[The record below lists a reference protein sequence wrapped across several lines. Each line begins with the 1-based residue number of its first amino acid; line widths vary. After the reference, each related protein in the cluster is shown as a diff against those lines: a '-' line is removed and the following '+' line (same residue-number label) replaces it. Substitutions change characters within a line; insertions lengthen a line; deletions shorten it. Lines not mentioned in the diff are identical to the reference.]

1 MIEINTWCKFQV
13 SLGYNFGN
21 LIFHILI
28 NTRLHSWNLF
38 LYKSKRM
45 SILAR
50 ITQKKII
57 THFSVML
64 PSEIWNTI
72 HVHVHLELFLF
83 WLPSSYSQK
92 KIQKY
97 NHPCKKENLIQSTE
111 KMKFSQCWY
120 TFFYVLEIKNSI
132 YFLTE
137 NL

>member
-28 NTRLHSWNLF
+28 DTRLHSWNLF

-50 ITQKKII
+50 MTEKD
-57 THFSVML
+57 HHSFFSDASL
-64 PSEIWNTI
+64 WNLKYNSCTCTSGTVFI
-72 HVHVHLELFLF
+72 LVTFLI
-83 WLPSSYSQK
+83 LTK

>member
-1 MIEINTWCKFQV
+1 M
-13 SLGYNFGN
+13 
-21 LIFHILI
+21 
-28 NTRLHSWNLF
+28 
-38 LYKSKRM
+38 
-45 SILAR
+45 
-50 ITQKKII
+50 TQKKII
-57 THFSVML
+57 TYISVML

-72 HVHVHLELFLF
+72 HVHVHLELFYF
-83 WLPSSYSQK
+83 SYLPHTHK

-97 NHPCKKENLIQSTE
+97 NHPCKKEKLIQSIE

>member
-13 SLGYNFGN
+13 SLGYKFGN
-21 LIFHILI
+21 LIFSHT
-28 NTRLHSWNLF
+28 NK
-38 LYKSKRM
+38 YKITFMELVFSKRM

-50 ITQKKII
+50 MTEKD
-57 THFSVML
+57 HHSFFSDASL
-64 PSEIWNTI
+64 WNLKYNSCTCTSGTVFI
-72 HVHVHLELFLF
+72 LVTFLI
-83 WLPSSYSQK
+83 LTK

-97 NHPCKKENLIQSTE
+97 NHPCKKEKLIQSVE
-111 KMKFSQCWY
+111 KMKLSQCWY

>member
-13 SLGYNFGN
+13 SLGYKFGN
-21 LIFHILI
+21 LIFSHT
-28 NTRLHSWNLF
+28 NK
-38 LYKSKRM
+38 YKITFMELVFSKRM

-50 ITQKKII
+50 MTEKD
-57 THFSVML
+57 HHSFFSDASL
-64 PSEIWNTI
+64 WNLKYNSCTCTSGTVFI
-72 HVHVHLELFLF
+72 LVTFLI
-83 WLPSSYSQK
+83 LTK

-97 NHPCKKENLIQSTE
+97 NHPCKKEKLIQSIE